1 MIIYAATK
9 NKGKIKEINDILN
22 GSNFECRVFPEL
34 EDVEETG
41 TTFEENASIKS
52 NFLSNKLKDEY
63 VIADDSGL
71 CVDYLNGQ
79 PGVYSARYAGIHG
92 DDNANNKKLL
102 KEMENV
108 ENRACKFVCVISLS
122 KNGKTIK
129 TFYGELC
136 GTLGYEEKGSNG
148 FGYDPLFMLENGKTT
163 AELSSEEKN
172 KISHRYKALD
182 QLREF
187 LTSIK

>member
-122 KNGKTIK
+122 KNGKIIK

-172 KISHRYKALD
+172 KISHRYKALE